1 MSVLEQARQV
11 YARLKAQRNGH
22 VEAAQLQSPGCDI
35 SDQNPSYGH
44 VERPC
49 HPSPTR
55 DQSDESDQ
63 SPSSGPA
70 PAGEGSVPYRLIIRA
85 ADLVEVCSAV
95 EDSALVGLDTE
106 TTGLD
111 PRADRVR
118 LLSLAVTTLEGG
130 TFTYLLDLFSLEGAD
145 LPPLWDA
152 LSGAE
157 LVAHNAAFDL
167 RFLGRLGF
175 TARGRLHDV
184 MILSRLLTAGSRN
197 GNALADLTER
207 FLGFRLA
214 KDEQKSDWGVPA
226 LDSGQLNYAAADV
239 AHLAA
244 LYRHLMREIQ
254 AADLTGTAEIEERCL
269 PAWVWLAAAGMP
281 LDREAWRALAA
292 RSCAEQARLWDV
304 LEALAPQRPENLP
317 GLSRWNFNS
326 NQDVLAVL
334 KLLGFE
340 ANNTRDETLAGI
352 EHPFADAL
360 RAYRRAKWLD
370 GTYGES
376 FLRWVRDDGR
386 VYGGWEQTGN
396 EAGRSSCK
404 QPNLQGIPRLEGYRR
419 AFVAPPGRVLVK
431 ADFAAAHLR
440 IACRIAG
447 EATMLDAFR
456 SGRDLHRLT
465 AQALLGKA
473 DVTKQDRQLAKAVAF
488 GLLYGMGAPGLRDY
502 ALQSYGVSITLEEAA
517 RHRRTFFRTY
527 PGLAKWHADT
537 RAASATQKETRSL
550 GGRRRLLDPKTPL
563 MHRLNSP
570 VLGTE
575 GDAAKTALALLWE
588 RRDRCP
594 RARPVAFVHDEI
606 VLEADAGQAEQAA
619 AWVRQA
625 MADALEPLIA
635 PVPVEVE
642 VRAGRTWAGD

>member
-1 MSVLEQARQV
+1 VSEAP
-11 YARLKAQRNGH
+11 
-22 VEAAQLQSPGCDI
+22 VEEAD
-35 SDQNPSYGH
+35 
-44 VERPC
+44 
-49 HPSPTR
+49 
-55 DQSDESDQ
+55 
-63 SPSSGPA
+63 
-70 PAGEGSVPYRLIIRA
+70 AGYRLIVRA
-85 ADLVEVCSAV
+85 EDLAEVCSAV
-95 EDSALVGLDTE
+95 EDSALVGLDSE
-106 TTGLD
+106 TTGLSQS
-111 PRADRVR
+111 DRIR

-130 TFTYLLDLFSLEGAD
+130 TFTYLLDLFALAGAD
-145 LPPLWDA
+145 LAPLWEA

-167 RFLGRLGF
+167 GFLGRLGF
-175 TARGRLHDV
+175 TARGPVHDV
-184 MILSRLLTAGSRN
+184 MILSRLLTAGSRD

-214 KDEQKSDWGVPA
+214 KDQQKSDWSAPT
-226 LDSGQLNYAAADV
+226 LDHGQLSYAAADV
-239 AHLAA
+239 VHLAE
-244 LYRHLMREIQ
+244 LHRRLTREIE
-254 AADLTGTAEIEERCL
+254 AADLARTARIEERCL
-269 PAWVWLAAAGMP
+269 PAWVWMAAAGMP

-292 RSCAEQARLWDV
+292 RSCAERARLWDV
-304 LEALAPQRPENLP
+304 LEARAPQRPDRLP

-326 NQDVLAVL
+326 NQDVLAS
-334 KLLGFE
+334 FE
-340 ANNTRDETLAGI
+340 VDDTRDQTLAGI
-352 EHPFADAL
+352 EHPFVDTL

-370 GTYGES
+370 GSYGES
-376 FLRWVRDDGR
+376 FLRWVRADGR

-419 AFVAPPGRVLVK
+419 AFVAPAGRVLIK

-473 DVTKQDRQLAKAVAF
+473 DVTRQDRQLAKAVAF

-502 ALQSYGVSITLEEAA
+502 ALQSYGVAITLDEAA
-517 RHRRTFFRTY
+517 RHKRTFFRTY
-527 PGLAKWHADT
+527 PGLAKWHRDT
-537 RAASATQKETRSL
+537 KAARATQTETRTL

-588 RRDRCP
+588 RRDQCP
-594 RARPVAFVHDEI
+594 GARPVAFVHDEI
-606 VLEADAGQAEQAA
+606 VLEADAGQADQAA
-619 AWVRQA
+619 AWVKQA
-625 MADALEPLIA
+625 MTDALAPLID

-642 VRAGRTWAGD
+642 VKHGRTWAGD